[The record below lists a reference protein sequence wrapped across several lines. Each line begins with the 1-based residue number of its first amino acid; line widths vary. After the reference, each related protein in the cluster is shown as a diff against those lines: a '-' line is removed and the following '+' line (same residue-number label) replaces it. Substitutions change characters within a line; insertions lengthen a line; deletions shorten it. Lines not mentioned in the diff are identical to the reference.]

1 MVLIVVRV
9 SSICPGKRN
18 TTDLP
23 VWLMSGVFFK
33 SNESMEASCQALSK
47 TRAESIRVF
56 IHFLI
61 SPSLWLSDVA
71 QQNR

>member
-1 MVLIVVRV
+1 MSWKKEHNG
-9 SSICPGKRN
+9 SSSMAY
-18 TTDLP
+18 
-23 VWLMSGVFFK
+23 VGVFFYK